1 MDKKKIWIMN
11 HYAISPKS
19 SGGTRHYDFAIE
31 LVKRGYEVSIFA
43 SSFDHKS
50 REEKLTKG
58 EEYKIEIIDG
68 IKFVWV
74 KTYNYKKNDFRRLL
88 NMLSF
93 GLKSYLIGLKQD
105 KPDTILA
112 SSVHLL
118 TCVSGYLL
126 SKRFKAK
133 YLAEIRDL
141 WPQTLIDMG
150 AIKEKSLI
158 TRGLE
163 YIEKFVYKKASKII
177 VLLPGAVN
185 YMKELGIDDTKIV
198 YLPNGVSIERYDK
211 IKKNNYLNDNKDIDK
226 IINTNP
232 EKFVAVYLGAFGKAN
247 ALETIIEA
255 ANIIEKKG
263 YSDIQILM
271 IGDGPEKVNMVKKIQ
286 EHNLKNV
293 SIYEPIKK
301 MEIPLLLER
310 IDVQLVSM
318 RDLNLYKYGISL
330 NKIFDYLCA
339 SKPIVF
345 SGNVLND
352 IVKESNSGLSV
363 APEKPEDFAQAIIEI
378 YNYSTLKRK
387 ELGENGRRFVEKH
400 HDISKLVQRLVDII

>member
-11 HYAISPKS
+11 HYAISPKFG
-19 SGGTRHYDFAIE
+19 GGTRHYDFAVE
-31 LVKRGYEVSIFA
+31 LVKQGYEVSIFA

-50 REEKLTKG
+50 REEKLAKG
-58 EEYKIEIIDG
+58 ENFKIEIIDG
-68 IKFVWV
+68 IKFIWI
-74 KTYNYKKNDFRRLL
+74 KTYNYKKNDFRRLI
-88 NMLSF
+88 NIFSF
-93 GLKSYLIGLKQD
+93 GVKSYLIGLKQD

-118 TCVSGYLL
+118 TCVSGYFL

-133 YLAEIRDL
+133 YLVEIRDL
-141 WPQTLIDMG
+141 WPQTLIDMEV
-150 AIKEKSLI
+150 IKEKSLI
-158 TRGLE
+158 TKGLK

-185 YMKELGIDDTKIV
+185 YMEMLGIDENKII

-211 IKKNNYLNDNKDIDK
+211 IKNLSYLNDNKNIDK
-226 IINTNP
+226 IINENS
-232 EKFVAVYLGAFGKAN
+232 EKFVAVYLGALGKAN
-247 ALETIIEA
+247 ALDTIIEA
-255 ANIIEKKG
+255 ASIIEKKG

-271 IGDGPEKVNMVKKIQ
+271 IGDGPEKVNILKKI
-286 EHNLKNV
+286 EEYNLKNV
-293 SIYEPIKK
+293 SIYESIKK
-301 MEIPLLLER
+301 MEIPILLER

-318 RDLNLYKYGISL
+318 RDINLYKYGISL

-363 APEKPEDFAQAIIEI
+363 APEKPEDFADAIIEI
-378 YNYSTLKRK
+378 YNYSYLKRK
-387 ELGENGRRFVEKH
+387 ELGENGRRYVEKH
-400 HDISKLVQRLVDII
+400 HDIANLVKELVDII